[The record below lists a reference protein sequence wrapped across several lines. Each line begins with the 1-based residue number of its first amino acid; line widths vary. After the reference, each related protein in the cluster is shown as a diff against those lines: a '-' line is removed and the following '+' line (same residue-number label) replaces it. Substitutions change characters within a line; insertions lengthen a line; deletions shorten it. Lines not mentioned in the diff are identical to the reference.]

1 MTTMMPLPRGRDT
14 AEASEL
20 LGQVQERGSTP
31 LPQLTDV
38 DLCVFSES
46 LFSVMEADVWDR
58 WLALPEQDRIAL
70 AQRTLSFLEYRK
82 LLRRAEPASPDSGLS
97 FHIQPKL
104 GYILGARKQPQFTGI
119 CSVPGQL
126 RVGDLRLFG
135 FFDEVH
141 PDPFVLLE
149 RRTARGLGTF
159 GRIREYVL
167 ATVDTAAGLSADW
180 IRASFETDTEAS
192 NAPRLLE
199 IYWNPEGG
207 QRQGERFSVRQHQ
220 DGFALTHT
228 HGTAMVIADQSVT
241 RHDLAAYIAPRLRA
255 AR

>member
-1 MTTMMPLPRGRDT
+1 MMPLSREQDT

-20 LGQVQERGSTP
+20 LSQVQERGSIP
-31 LPQLTDV
+31 LPQLTDA

-58 WLALPEQDRIAL
+58 WMGLPEQDRVAL
-70 AQRTLSFLEYRK
+70 AQRTMSFLEYRK
-82 LLRRAEPASPDSGLS
+82 LLRRAEPASPDSGMS

-104 GYILGARKQPQFTGI
+104 GYTLGARKQPQFTGI

-149 RRTARGLGTF
+149 RSTARGLGTF

-167 ATVDTAAGLSADW
+167 ATVETAADLSADW
-180 IRASFETDTEAS
+180 IRASFETDHEAGD
-192 NAPRLLE
+192 APRLLE
-199 IYWNPEGG
+199 IYWTPEG
-207 QRQGERFSVRQHQ
+207 QQLHGERFSVREYQE
-220 DGFALTHT
+220 GFALTHT
-228 HGTAMVIADQSVT
+228 QGTATLFADRPIT
-241 RHDLAAYIAPRLRA
+241 RHELTVHIAPRLRA
-255 AR
+255 AQ

>member
-1 MTTMMPLPRGRDT
+1 MMPLIRERDT
-14 AEASEL
+14 AEATAL
-20 LGQVQERGSTP
+20 LDQVQERGSIP

-46 LFSVMEADVWDR
+46 FFSVMEADVWDR
-58 WLALPEQDRIAL
+58 WMGLPEQDRIAL

-82 LLRRAEPASPDSGLS
+82 LLRRAEPDSPDAELS
-97 FHIQPKL
+97 FRIQPKL

-135 FFDEVH
+135 FFDQVH
-141 PDPFVLLE
+141 ADAFVLLE
-149 RRTARGLGTF
+149 RSTARGLGTF

-167 ATVDTAAGLSADW
+167 GTVDAAAGLSADW
-180 IRASFETDTEAS
+180 IRASFETDQEAGDK
-192 NAPRLLE
+192 PRMLE
-199 IYWNPEGG
+199 IYWTPEG
-207 QRQGERFSVRQHQ
+207 QQLHGERFSVRKYR
-220 DGFALTHT
+220 DEFALTHT
-228 HGTAMVIADQSVT
+228 QGTAPVFADRPIT

>member
-1 MTTMMPLPRGRDT
+1 MMPLTRERDT
-14 AEASEL
+14 AEATAL
-20 LGQVQERGSTP
+20 LSQVQERGSIP

-38 DLCVFSES
+38 DLCVFSDS
-46 LFSVMEADVWDR
+46 LFSVMEAEVWDR
-58 WLALPEQDRIAL
+58 WMGLPEQDRVAL

-82 LLRRAEPASPDSGLS
+82 LLRRAEPVTPDADPS

-135 FFDEVH
+135 FFDQVH

-149 RRTARGLGTF
+149 RSTARGLGTF

-167 ATVDTAAGLSADW
+167 ATVNAAAGLSADW
-180 IRASFETDTEAS
+180 IRASFETDHDAGDR
-192 NAPRLLE
+192 PRLLE
-199 IYWNPEGG
+199 IYWTPEE
-207 QRQGERFSVRQHQ
+207 QQLHGERFSVRQYQ
-220 DGFALTHT
+220 DEFALTHT
-228 HGTAMVIADQSVT
+228 QGTATLFADRPIS